1 MKTLIAST
9 KNSQKQTLT
18 FLLEQHLEL
27 KALIDTMF
35 SQAWN
40 SNSIEPLLEIRSL
53 NSKTISKY
61 RDLFTNQALIIEK
74 SESKSLSIHHTFHN
88 ESDLWE
94 INAKLAKMIP
104 IYKQAISNVHL
115 SSFVRMLISITM
127 EKMVLVK
134 ENLLHPVKTSNEALS
149 A

>member
-9 KNSQKQTLT
+9 KNSQKQTIT

-27 KALIDTMF
+27 KALIDAMF

-53 NSKTISKY
+53 NAKTISKY
-61 RDLFTNQALIIEK
+61 RDLITNQALIIEK
-74 SESKSLSIHHTFHN
+74 SESKSLSIQHALQN

-104 IYKQAISNVHL
+104 VYKEAISNVHL

-134 ENLLHPVKTSNEALS
+134 ENLLHPVKKNIGAIS

>member
-1 MKTLIAST
+1 MNTLIAST
-9 KNSQKQTLT
+9 KKSQKQTLT

-27 KALIDTMF
+27 KALIDSMF

-53 NSKTISKY
+53 NAKTISKY
-61 RDLFTNQALIIEK
+61 TDLIVNQALIIEK
-74 SESKSLSIHHTFHN
+74 AESRSLSIQQTFQN

-94 INAKLAKMIP
+94 INAKIAKMIP
-104 IYKQAISNVHL
+104 VYKEAISNVHL

-134 ENLLHPVKTSNEALS
+134 ENLLHPVNTNLEAIS